1 MQIACWKCRRS
12 GRVTGVA
19 ATFPFF
25 FLYIFKNR
33 RVLESW
39 ARWRGE
45 VKKKH
50 PNHAR
55 SCPRQTHERE
65 HVAQMPLGTGLGWV
79 CAPRGSLQRGAPI
92 SASPSF
98 RPPVVVL
105 AGGAAPC
112 HVPMPGASWAGGSG
126 RGEPPSAGV
135 DVQPRAP
142 TAACSPLPTQGPL
155 HPGHRPAGSAAC
167 PELPAP
173 PAFVS
178 LPARGPLAVI
188 NINTESAA
196 PSPPL

>member
-1 MQIACWKCRRS
+1 MQIACWKCQRS
-12 GRVTGVA
+12 DRVARLA
-19 ATFPFF
+19 ATFSFF

-33 RVLESW
+33 CILELW

-55 SCPRQTHERE
+55 SCLRQTDVRE
-65 HVAQMPLGTGLGWV
+65 LMAQMLLGRGLGWF
-79 CAPRGSLQRGAPI
+79 CAPRGSIQRGAPI

-98 RPPVVVL
+98 QPPVVIL
-105 AGGAAPC
+105 PGGAAPC

-126 RGEPPSAGV
+126 GDEPPSAGV

-142 TAACSPLPTQGPL
+142 TAACSRLPTQGIA
-155 HPGHRPAGSAAC
+155 RRAAL
-167 PELPAP
+167 LPQLTAP

-178 LPARGPLAVI
+178 LPARGRLAVI

-196 PSPPL
+196 PSPPF